1 MAHEATTD
9 ELADYRPVSPLAVA
23 TLVCGV
29 AAALVL
35 VTPLAA
41 MLPLFAV
48 VLAVAA
54 FADLRRAEGK
64 RAGRP
69 LVLAGLALALGFAG
83 QALAGAVL
91 DGWIARQRALAAA
104 TAWIAA
110 VREERFADAMAMCG
124 PQAYPL
130 PHEVTVGTE
139 PPAPGVREEAFRATA
154 AVRAIEACGQSQP
167 AVTQARRLGTGG
179 SVWRVS
185 GDLKACGIAP
195 GELRVELESRA
206 ETGPRGPLERWLV
219 VGLGVER

>member
-1 MAHEATTD
+1 MADKVTID

-23 TLVCGV
+23 TLVCGI
-29 AAALVL
+29 AAVLVL

-69 LVLAGLALALGFAG
+69 LVLAGLALALGFGA
-83 QALAGAVL
+83 QALVGAWY
-91 DGWIARQRALAAA
+91 DGWIARQRAVAAA
-104 TAWIAA
+104 TAWMTA
-110 VREERFADAMAMCG
+110 VGEERFADAMEMCA
-124 PQAYPL
+124 PHAYPL
-130 PHEVTVGTE
+130 PHEVTLGTE
-139 PPAPGVREEAFRATA
+139 PPTRAVREEAFRATA
-154 AVRAIEACGQSQP
+154 AVQAVEACGQSRP
-167 AVTQARRLGTGG
+167 TVTLVRRLGTSG

-185 GDLKACGIAP
+185 ADLAACAAAS

>member
-1 MAHEATTD
+1 MVDDSTID

-69 LVLAGLALALGFAG
+69 LVLAGLALALGFAA
-83 QALAGAVL
+83 QALAGAWY
-91 DGWIARQRALAAA
+91 DGWIARQRAVAAA
-104 TAWIAA
+104 TAWITA

-130 PHEVTVGTE
+130 PHEVTMGTE
-139 PPAPGVREEAFRATA
+139 PPTPAVREEAFRATA
-154 AVRAIEACGQSQP
+154 AVRAIQACGQSQP
-167 AVTQARRLGTGG
+167 AVTQVRRLGTSG

-185 GDLKACGIAP
+185 GDLSACAAVS
-195 GELRVELESRA
+195 GELRVELEPRS

-219 VGLGVER
+219 IGLGVER

>member
-1 MAHEATTD
+1 MADEATID
-9 ELADYRPVSPLAVA
+9 EVADYRPVSPLAVA

-83 QALAGAVL
+83 QALVGAFL

-104 TAWIAA
+104 TAWVAA
-110 VREERFADAMAMCG
+110 VHEQRFPDAMAMCG

-139 PPAPGVREEAFRATA
+139 PPTPAVREEAFRATA
-154 AVRAIEACGQSQP
+154 AVRAIEACGPRKP
-167 AVTQARRLGTGG
+167 AVAQVRRLGTSG

-185 GDLKACGIAP
+185 GDLAACGGA

-206 ETGPRGPLERWLV
+206 EVGPRGPLERWLV

>member
-1 MAHEATTD
+1 MVDETAID

-23 TLVCGV
+23 TIVCGV

-54 FADLRRAEGK
+54 LADLRRAEGK

-69 LVLAGLALALGFAG
+69 LVLAGLALALGFAA
-83 QALAGAVL
+83 QALAGAWY
-91 DGWIARQRALAAA
+91 DGWVARQRALAAA
-104 TAWIAA
+104 TAWITA
-110 VREERFADAMAMCG
+110 VGEERFADAMAMCG

-130 PHEVTVGTE
+130 PHEVTMGTE
-139 PPAPGVREEAFRATA
+139 PPTPAVREEAFRATA
-154 AVRAIEACGQSQP
+154 AVRAIEACVQGRP
-167 AVTQARRLGTGG
+167 TLKRVRRLGTSG
-179 SVWRVS
+179 SVWRVA
-185 GDLKACGIAP
+185 GDLAACGASS
-195 GELRVELESRA
+195 GELRLDLESRA